1 MATNNP
7 GVEFLTP
14 VGRLVQGSVWLLN
27 ETDRDGNQLVTQDG
41 KPKKQC
47 YFALAIDK
55 QNPEWGP
62 FFAKLAQVAQAG
74 YPQFFNQQGQCV
86 KPDFAWKVADG
97 DGIDAD
103 GKPNNAKPG
112 WVGCWVLKFSSSFLP
127 RCFEKG
133 KYAPTQQLQDER
145 AIKTGFFVRV
155 GGLMSA
161 NIGAKK
167 AGLYLNADL
176 VELNFVGEEILPAN
190 IRDASAA
197 LGAQQSTYVPQG
209 AMPVGSPGAAMGG
222 MGGMSANIGSPGAS
236 MGAMGNGAAASVMP
250 MNPAASQPMGGAAMG
265 GVQPGMAAQPGSMV
279 QPNQGFVAGAMQ
291 AAGVGG
297 AGFPQPGGMGGFP
310 QPGGAAQQPQYQMTP
325 KAGAYTFEQF
335 LQNGFSVEQILSDG
349 YAVRVA

>member
-1 MATNNP
+1 
-7 GVEFLTP
+7 
-14 VGRLVQGSVWLLN
+14 VWLLN
-27 ETDRDGNQLVTQDG
+27 ETDREGKPLVTQDG

-55 QNPEWGP
+55 QNPEWGA

-74 YPQFFNQQGQCV
+74 YPQFFNPQGQCV

-112 WVGCWVLKFSSSFLP
+112 WAGCWVVRFSSSFLP

-161 NIGAKK
+161 NIGSKK
-167 AGLYLNADL
+167 PGLYLNADL

-222 MGGMSANIGSPGAS
+222 MGGAAMGGMGGAAMGGMGGAAMGGMSANVGSPGA
-236 MGAMGNGAAASVMP
+236 AMGG
-250 MNPAASQPMGGAAMG
+250 MGGAAMGGMG

-297 AGFPQPGGMGGFP
+297 AAMGGFPQPGGMGGFP

-325 KAGAYTFEQF
+325 KAGAYTFDQF